1 MGKKARKSTKGSK
14 STSAQGINPMTLGAG
29 LLVIV
34 MIAASLLL
42 FSDQRGEAGAET
54 AVLPAEISVAEAVTM
69 RDSGAFIL
77 DVREQFEWDSFH
89 IPHSTHIPLGELNQR
104 LSEIP
109 ADQEVV
115 VVCRTGNRSQEGR
128 NILQA
133 AGWEQ
138 VTSMAGG
145 VVDWQ
150 AAGYPII
157 AGP

>member
-1 MGKKARKSTKGSK
+1 MSKRTRKSTKGSK
-14 STSAQGINPMTLGAG
+14 SSSAQGINPMTLGIS
-29 LLVIV
+29 LLAIIV
-34 MIAASLLL
+34 LAASLLL
-42 FSDQRGEAGAET
+42 FFDQRGEAGGET

-69 RDSGAFIL
+69 RESGAFIM

-89 IPHSTHIPLGELNQR
+89 IPNSTHIPLGELNQR

-115 VVCRTGNRSQEGR
+115 VVCRTGNRSQAGR
-128 NILQA
+128 DILQA
-133 AGWEQ
+133 AGWGQ

-150 AAGYPII
+150 AAGYPIV

>member
-1 MGKKARKSTKGSK
+1 MSKRKRKPTK
-14 STSAQGINPMTLGAG
+14 SAQANQAQALNPMTLGIG
-29 LLVIV
+29 LLLIV
-34 MIAASLLL
+34 LVAATLMLIS
-42 FSDQRGEAGAET
+42 SQRGEADGAT

-69 RDSGAFIL
+69 RESGAFIL

-133 AGWEQ
+133 AGWNQ

-150 AAGYPII
+150 AAGYPIV